1 MLPTIFRII
10 GLLCCVAAA
19 VFFALSYTGTY
30 AIGSSYTPFLLLGV
44 GVLLLIRARLM
55 KAR

>member
-1 MLPTIFRII
+1 MLVTILRII
-10 GLLCCVAAA
+10 GLLCCLAAA
-19 VFFALSYTGTY
+19 VLFVLNYSGTY
-30 AIGSSYTPFLLLGV
+30 SIGSTYTPFLLLGV